1 MDLTMHC
8 ELGRHQMRD
17 HMMQET
23 WWGIFS
29 YLLID
34 AHPISSV
41 GNGVACETTSQTYP
55 CVQVYGLACHFELRG
70 SRLPRRVGYTPDRAP
85 QACGA
90 LEEQKQKKPEPA
102 RDAAVAAC
110 TALRPLTRAAAPG
123 AERESV
129 GPMGTHHKSFGGP
142 AARCTASPAPA
153 PRALAP
159 RAARSQRDWCR
170 PHRDRR

>member
-70 SRLPRRVGYTPDRAP
+70 SRLWGVVIQRPVELVTRPIVHRS
-85 QACGA
+85 
-90 LEEQKQKKPEPA
+90 
-102 RDAAVAAC
+102 AAC
-110 TALRPLTRAAAPG
+110 TAEAA
-123 AERESV
+123 S
-129 GPMGTHHKSFGGP
+129 
-142 AARCTASPAPA
+142 CTAG
-153 PRALAP
+153 
-159 RAARSQRDWCR
+159 RS
-170 PHRDRR
+170 